1 MITRRKFVAATVL
14 AMAGAFPDA
23 GYADPA
29 AKAFLDRIYAAY
41 KGKNSKGI
49 GLASAAELRRYFEP
63 GLAAMMIKDRREAD
77 KHGDAPDFDSDPF
90 IGGQDWEIGAVD
102 IVVNDTAPDKASATA
117 SFRNFDM
124 PTKVVFELVKLKTG
138 WRIADIDWGENGT
151 LRGLYVKK

>member
-1 MITRRKFVAATVL
+1 MITRRKFVAAAVL
-14 AMAGAFPDA
+14 AMAGALPNA

-151 LRGLYVKK
+151 LRGFYVKK